1 MGIDILLK
9 EAALPPTAKA
19 VGFRAVNFM
28 KHMFAGDPWYNGQGQ
43 QGGVQGMG
51 FRPGPVQIAMVRPM
65 PVPAPTFGQIQ
76 TAPIHQQAPLLAQG
90 APQYQ
95 QQQPLL
101 APQQRQPQPQAPGSI
116 PMGKKANCP
125 VCRNFGG

>member
-1 MGIDILLK
+1 
-9 EAALPPTAKA
+9 
-19 VGFRAVNFM
+19 M

-51 FRPGPVQIAMVRPM
+51 FRPGPVQIAMVKPAPM
-65 PVPAPTFGQIQ
+65 VAPTFGAPAMQ
-76 TAPIHQQAPLLAQG
+76 TAPMPPQAPLLAQG
-90 APQYQ
+90 APQP

-101 APQQRQPQPQAPGSI
+101 SPQRQQQAPPPPQTPGRIPIGS
-116 PMGKKANCP
+116 KANCP

>member
-1 MGIDILLK
+1 
-9 EAALPPTAKA
+9 
-19 VGFRAVNFM
+19 M

-76 TAPIHQQAPLLAQG
+76 TAPV
-90 APQYQ
+90 Q

-101 APQQRQPQPQAPGSI
+101 AQAAPHYQQSAPQYQQAPPQYQQPQAPAQQQQGRI
-116 PMGKKANCP
+116 PMGSKANCP

>member
-1 MGIDILLK
+1 
-9 EAALPPTAKA
+9 
-19 VGFRAVNFM
+19 M

-65 PVPAPTFGQIQ
+65 PAPAPTFGQMQ
-76 TAPIHQQAPLLAQG
+76 MAPM
-90 APQYQ
+90 Q

-101 APQQRQPQPQAPGSI
+101 AQAAPQQYQQQAPPLLSQQPQAPAQNQAGRV
-116 PMGKKANCP
+116 PMGSKANCP

>member
-1 MGIDILLK
+1 
-9 EAALPPTAKA
+9 
-19 VGFRAVNFM
+19 M

-65 PVPAPTFGQIQ
+65 ATPAPTFGQIQ
-76 TAPIHQQAPLLAQG
+76 GGTAPMQQQAPLLAQ
-90 APQYQ
+90 ATPQQYQ
-95 QQQPLL
+95 QQQPQPLL
-101 APQQRQPQPQAPGSI
+101 SQTPQAPAQQRADRV
-116 PMGKKANCP
+116 PMGSKANCP

>member
-1 MGIDILLK
+1 
-9 EAALPPTAKA
+9 
-19 VGFRAVNFM
+19 
-28 KHMFAGDPWYNGQGQ
+28 MFAGDPWYNGQGQ

-65 PVPAPTFGQIQ
+65 PTPAPTFGQVQ
-76 TAPIHQQAPLLAQG
+76 GGTTPI
-90 APQYQ
+90 Q

-101 APQQRQPQPQAPGSI
+101 AQAAPQYQQAPPQYQQPQAPVQQQGRI
-116 PMGKKANCP
+116 PMGGKASCP

>member
-1 MGIDILLK
+1 
-9 EAALPPTAKA
+9 
-19 VGFRAVNFM
+19 V

-51 FRPGPVQIAMVRPM
+51 FRPGPVQIAMVK
-65 PVPAPTFGQIQ
+65 PVATPPPTFGQQHVI
-76 TAPIHQQAPLLAQG
+76 
-90 APQYQ
+90 APQPHMQ

-101 APQQRQPQPQAPGSI
+101 AQAQAPRQAPPPPPAPGVGVQQRV
-116 PMGKKANCP
+116 PMGSKANCP

>member
-1 MGIDILLK
+1 
-9 EAALPPTAKA
+9 
-19 VGFRAVNFM
+19 M

-51 FRPGPVQIAMVRPM
+51 FRPGPVQVIVRPM
-65 PVPAPTFGQIQ
+65 ASAAPTFGQQ
-76 TAPIHQQAPLLAQG
+76 MQMQMAPM
-90 APQYQ
+90 Q

-101 APQQRQPQPQAPGSI
+101 AQAQPQQYQQQPVQYQQPQAPAQAQANGRI
-116 PMGKKANCP
+116 PMGQKANCP

>member
-1 MGIDILLK
+1 
-9 EAALPPTAKA
+9 
-19 VGFRAVNFM
+19 M

-51 FRPGPVQIAMVRPM
+51 FRPGPVQIAMVRPPLM
-65 PVPAPTFGQIQ
+65 PQPTFGAQ
-76 TAPIHQQAPLLAQG
+76 PQQQQMQPM
-90 APQYQ
+90 Q

-101 APQQRQPQPQAPGSI
+101 AQAQPQQFQQQAPQAPAQTPAGRI
-116 PMGKKANCP
+116 PMGGKASCP

>member
-1 MGIDILLK
+1 
-9 EAALPPTAKA
+9 
-19 VGFRAVNFM
+19 M

-65 PVPAPTFGQIQ
+65 PAPAPTFGQAMQ
-76 TAPIHQQAPLLAQG
+76 TAPVQQQPPLLAQS
-90 APQYQ
+90 APQQYQ
-95 QQQPLL
+95 QQYQQPLL
-101 APQQRQPQPQAPGSI
+101 SQNPQAPAQQQAGRV
-116 PMGKKANCP
+116 PMGSKANCP

>member
-1 MGIDILLK
+1 
-9 EAALPPTAKA
+9 
-19 VGFRAVNFM
+19 M

-51 FRPGPVQIAMVRPM
+51 FRPGPVQIAVVKPM
-65 PVPAPTFGQIQ
+65 GMPAPTFGQVQ
-76 TAPIHQQAPLLAQG
+76 GTAPV
-90 APQYQ
+90 Q

-101 APQQRQPQPQAPGSI
+101 AQAQPQQFGQPQTQIPQAPAQQGRI
-116 PMGKKANCP
+116 PMGSKANCP

>member
-1 MGIDILLK
+1 
-9 EAALPPTAKA
+9 
-19 VGFRAVNFM
+19 M

-51 FRPGPVQIAMVRPM
+51 FRPGPVQIAMVRPAPM
-65 PVPAPTFGQIQ
+65 PQPTFGGTQ
-76 TAPIHQQAPLLAQG
+76 PMQQQMQPM
-90 APQYQ
+90 Q

-101 APQQRQPQPQAPGSI
+101 AQAAPQQAPRQQQPQAPAQAQANGRV
-116 PMGKKANCP
+116 PMGSKANCP

>member
-1 MGIDILLK
+1 
-9 EAALPPTAKA
+9 
-19 VGFRAVNFM
+19 M

-51 FRPGPVQIAMVRPM
+51 FRPGPVQIAMVRPAPM
-65 PVPAPTFGQIQ
+65 PQPTFGA
-76 TAPIHQQAPLLAQG
+76 TQQMQPM
-90 APQYQ
+90 Q

-101 APQQRQPQPQAPGSI
+101 AQAAQQAPRPPQQQQQQAPQTPGRI
-116 PMGKKANCP
+116 PMGGKANCP